1 VNVLLLGPPENNFFG
16 LSLPASFPHGPR
28 LGSLREMEDVAVPPA
43 LPPPPPSSEALAP
56 PFLLPYLSPVSLL
69 VGGITAGVVYSAT
82 ASAGTLACHAT
93 AASAEG
99 IAAALS
105 GLASVGG
112 ARVSVPS
119 ALLSGGR
126 VVGSFL
132 RVSGQ
137 QASEGGARV
146 AAAVAGAGAAVAFS
160 ASAYLA
166 VHAARAATKA
176 WGWSRRALVRQDGV
190 GDRFAWSGLEDLL
203 ERLPE
208 EERDG
213 SKGGSGDLLPLEE
226 RLLLLPS
233 VLHSASAP
241 PLSPVAVPVESS
253 TRVDVG
259 SSAWATGSG
268 LASRLA
274 ASAVLDGVGGGFPGL
289 DRGEQQPFLIVPLPP
304 SWARRGQRGLVV

>member
-1 VNVLLLGPPENNFFG
+1 
-16 LSLPASFPHGPR
+16 
-28 LGSLREMEDVAVPPA
+28 MEDVAILPA

-119 ALLSGGR
+119 ALLLSGGR

-176 WGWSRRALVRQDGV
+176 WGWSRRSLVRQDGV
-190 GDRFAWSGLEDLL
+190 GDRFAWSGFEDLL

-274 ASAVLDGVGGGFPGL
+274 ASAVLDGVGGEFPGL
-289 DRGEQQPFLIVPLPP
+289 VVDDGDRGEQQPFLIVPLPP